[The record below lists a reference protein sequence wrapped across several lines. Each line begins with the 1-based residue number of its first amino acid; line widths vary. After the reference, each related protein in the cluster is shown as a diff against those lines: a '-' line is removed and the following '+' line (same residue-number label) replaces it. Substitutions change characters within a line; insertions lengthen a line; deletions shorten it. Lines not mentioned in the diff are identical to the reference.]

1 MEMERVKGLCLPV
14 FGWADCANLPGQIDR
29 LLKNV
34 LGL

>member
-14 FGWADCANLPGQIDR
+14 FGLADYANLPDEIDR
-29 LLKNV
+29 PLKNV